1 MPCNVQLFEAAAGTW
16 HFCFCQQMFFVEF
29 LNFLVGFHGFHNSKF
44 LSCKNNCKHESRSIC
59 NRSCIHDTVNSKK
72 EWEDHDQRQQEK
84 YLSCKGHDDTKLCL
98 ADRGKK
104 SGRHRLYPIGKSHQH
119 KDAEIFFRKLK
130 VQIVSVSEDAH
141 DLMWEELEA
150 DKKYHSDNGAKCYG
164 TAVSLTHTAVF
175 FGSVIKTPDGLGTL
189 GDSDA
194 DSHKYLVDF

>member
-1 MPCNVQLFEAAAGTW
+1 MDFIIPSS
-16 HFCFCQQMFFVEF
+16 F
-29 LNFLVGFHGFHNSKF
+29 LAKTTASTKAEVSAIGPAYMTPSIPR
-44 LSCKNNCKHESRSIC
+44 KNGK
-59 NRSCIHDTVNSKK
+59 
-72 EWEDHDQRQQEK
+72 DHDQRQQEK

-98 ADRGKK
+98 ADRGEK

-130 VQIVSVSEDAH
+130 IQIVSVSEYAH

-150 DKKYHSDNGAKCYG
+150 DKKYHSDNSAKCYG

-175 FGSVIKTPDGLGTL
+175 LGSVIKAPDGLGTL